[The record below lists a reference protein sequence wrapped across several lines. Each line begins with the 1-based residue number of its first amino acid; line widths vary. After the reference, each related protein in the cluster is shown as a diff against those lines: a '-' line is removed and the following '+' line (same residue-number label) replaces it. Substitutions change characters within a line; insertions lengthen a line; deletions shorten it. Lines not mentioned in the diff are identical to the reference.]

1 MKLRYILGFIVI
13 SIILCSCEQKHYNE
27 WVEKQGSYYY
37 YNEKGE
43 MIKGTDYF
51 ISTDRYF
58 FDKNGKML
66 TDWYYSDKRGTYV
79 YLGNDGK
86 ARKGWQLINEKWYY
100 FGKTSGFMETDW
112 QKIDGEWYY
121 FDKKNGDLKT
131 STFIDDTYLVDE
143 NGKMIHS
150 GWFNINGQMLYFEN
164 DGKINRSRNYEQEIR
179 AQQNAANKQRNNSS
193 SSDLPEFRYV
203 YGAGSINAVFR
214 ECIKYHDSA
223 LAGNKID
230 VILLKGSVEK
240 LESLVNVAKAMSFGS
255 TVGTGRGISSELE
268 KEFTLLNTVIV
279 GWKGYI
285 SRNLY

>member
-1 MKLRYILGFIVI
+1 MIIKNS
-13 SIILCSCEQKHYNE
+13 SIILILILLCSCVQKHYNE
-27 WVEKQGSYYY
+27 WVEKQGSYFY
-37 YNEKGE
+37 YNERGE

-51 ISTDRYF
+51 IGADRYF
-58 FDKNGKML
+58 FDEKGKML
-66 TDWYYSDKRGTYV
+66 TDWYYSNNKKAYV

-86 ARKGWQLINEKWYY
+86 ARKGWQKINEKWYY
-100 FGKTSGFMETDW
+100 FGKSSGLMETDW

-193 SSDLPEFRYV
+193 SSDLPEFCYV
-203 YGAGSINAVFR
+203 YGAGSINAAFR
-214 ECIKYHDSA
+214 ECVKYHDSA
-223 LAGNKID
+223 LAGNKMD
-230 VILLKGSVEK
+230 VILLKGAVEK